1 MKKLCLLVG
10 TWLSFITM
18 ASAATNPDDIV
29 GVWETANHK
38 AHIQI
43 YKEGNKYFGKM
54 IWLKE
59 PNTPKGTPKLDDHN
73 PDPALKGKP
82 IMGLVLLRNFT
93 YDDGEWSGG
102 HIYDPEGG
110 KLYKSYMKLKDA
122 KTLSLRGYIGVS
134 LFGRTEVWTRVK

>member
-1 MKKLCLLVG
+1 MKKLCLLVS
-10 TWLSFITM
+10 TWLCFITM
-18 ASAATNPDDIV
+18 AAAATNPDDIL
-29 GVWETANHK
+29 GVWQTANGK

-73 PDPALKGKP
+73 PDPALKSKP
-82 IMGLVLLRNFT
+82 IMGLILLRNFT

-102 HIYDPEGG
+102 HI
-110 KLYKSYMKLKDA
+110 
-122 KTLSLRGYIGVS
+122 
-134 LFGRTEVWTRVK
+134 